1 VLIKRYANRKLYNT
15 ETSSYITLRGVAD
28 LLEQG
33 QDVRVVDNETGGGHY
48 LRHAVPNSGGY
59 RARRARCSRQPA
71 FGAGPARRRRPLQR
85 AAPGRR
91 ATPSGSFEELQHSLR
106 RLLERGSGRNW
117 IAFTPPDFEKMVQ
130 RSFERVAELVDLP
143 RRSDIRALTERLD
156 RLITLLENREPPR
169 SG

>member
-33 QDVRVVDNETGGGHY
+33 QDVKVVDNETGEDITSVTLSQILVDTERGG
-48 LRHAVPNSGGY
+48 RDVPGSLLSEL
-59 RARRARCSRQPA
+59 ARRGGDALYSA
-71 FGAGPARRRRPLQR
+71 LRRGVGD
-85 AAPGRR
+85 A
-91 ATPSGSFEELQHSLR
+91 SGSFEELQHSLR